1 MQNDPQDWSAP
12 IIGADIDLVQALLAN
27 ARENGHPMDD
37 KPVHEIAV
45 DMNRC
50 ASDVEGW
57 SHEYL
62 VAVIRQALNQ
72 KTKARDMR

>member
-1 MQNDPQDWSAP
+1 MQRDPQDWSAP
-12 IIGADIDLVQALLAN
+12 VLGADVDRVQTLLAN
-27 ARENGHPMDD
+27 AHENGHPMAG

-45 DMNRC
+45 DMNRY

-62 VAVIRQALNQ
+62 VAVIRQALDRN
-72 KTKARDMR
+72 

>member
-1 MQNDPQDWSAP
+1 MIRDPHDLSAP
-12 IIGADIDLVQALLAN
+12 VAMGDVDLVRSLLAN
-27 ARENGHPMDD
+27 ARDNGHPMDGEN
-37 KPVHEIAV
+37 VHQIAH

-62 VAVIRQALNQ
+62 VAVLRRALAGN
-72 KTKARDMR
+72 